1 MRYIVTP
8 ILIILLLASCA
19 GNSRD
24 LVLWNGEHVTF
35 PNGTVFG
42 GASSEQIGSLA
53 EIFVKAHNAS
63 MQELKEMREENRR
76 TAEQALKMLEDLSK
90 RQGSG
95 EITIFFKTGSAALPK
110 GSMQYK
116 RLVRFLDYLARESH
130 GRKILL
136 VSIGSASAFGNS
148 RVNARLAQRRAK
160 APVAVIER
168 YLVNTPHEFYQV
180 YSVGDRYSPKNAPIQ
195 VQKNYQHTRIIAV
208 FETAQLP
215 DMPDIND

>member
-1 MRYIVTP
+1 MKRLLILL
-8 ILIILLLASCA
+8 ILILLTACA
-19 GNSRD
+19 GNPKD
-24 LVLWNGEHVTF
+24 LTLWNGEQVTF

-42 GASSEQIGSLA
+42 GASSEQVSSLA
-53 EIFVKAHNAS
+53 EIFVQAHNAT
-63 MQELKEMREENRR
+63 MRELKEMREENRR
-76 TAEQALKMLEDLSK
+76 TAEQALGMLEDLSK

-110 GSMQYK
+110 GSLEYK

-136 VSIGSASAFGNS
+136 VSIGSASAFGNP

-160 APVAVIER
+160 APIPVIER

-180 YSVGDRYSPKNAPIQ
+180 YSVGDRYSPRDASMQ
-195 VQKNYQHTRIIAV
+195 EQKNYQHTRIIAV
-208 FETAQLP
+208 FETGQLP
-215 DMPDIND
+215 EMPDPDR

>member
-1 MRYIVTP
+1 MKH
-8 ILIILLLASCA
+8 LSLLLTVLLVTACA
-19 GNSRD
+19 GNTED
-24 LVLWNGEHVTF
+24 LTLWSGEKITF

-42 GASSEQIGSLA
+42 GASSEQMSRLA
-53 EIFVKAHNAS
+53 KIFVQAHNAT
-63 MQELKEMREENRR
+63 MQELRDLREENRR
-76 TAEQALKMLEDLSK
+76 TAEQALGMLEDISK

-110 GSMQYK
+110 GSMEYR

-136 VSIGSASAFGNS
+136 VSIGSASAFGNP
-148 RVNARLAQRRAK
+148 RVNARLARRRAK
-160 APVAVIER
+160 APVAAIER

-180 YSVGDRYSPKNAPIQ
+180 YSVGDRYSPRDVPMQ

-208 FETAQLP
+208 FEADQLP
-215 DMPDIND
+215 GLPASND